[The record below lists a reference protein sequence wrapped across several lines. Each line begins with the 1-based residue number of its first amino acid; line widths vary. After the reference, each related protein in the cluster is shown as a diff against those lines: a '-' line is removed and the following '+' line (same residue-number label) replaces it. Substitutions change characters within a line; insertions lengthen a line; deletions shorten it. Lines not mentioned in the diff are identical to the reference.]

1 MKPNIVCCMILLLML
16 LTYEN
21 TQAQQ
26 AIVTIGGDA
35 IGASG
40 QISYSIG
47 QIAYTTYEGSTG
59 SVSQGVQQ
67 PFEISVITETN
78 ESTAEVLCTS
88 YPNPTSEGVYL
99 HITAAFFS
107 EFHFQLVDLTGK
119 LLHSGGIQ
127 EEETYIDMKS
137 LSAGIYVLR
146 IQTNH
151 KNIKTFKIV
160 KNQKP

>member
-1 MKPNIVCCMILLLML
+1 MILLLML

-26 AIVTIGGDA
+26 AIVPIGGDA

-67 PFEISVITETN
+67 PFEISFIT
-78 ESTAEVLCTS
+78 
-88 YPNPTSEGVYL
+88 
-99 HITAAFFS
+99 
-107 EFHFQLVDLTGK
+107 
-119 LLHSGGIQ
+119 
-127 EEETYIDMKS
+127 
-137 LSAGIYVLR
+137 
-146 IQTNH
+146 
-151 KNIKTFKIV
+151 
-160 KNQKP
+160 